1 MTHQR
6 RKIAVGLGLT
16 KLVIGGVA
24 ISLLSSLWVPWH
36 LVPAGK
42 IKLAWTQSVFA
53 TLAPSAPLP
62 PELRHV
68 AQAAWR
74 GVYQQQRTLAGSS
87 RTLLVLPRFRYQRA
101 TPAILAAAGWQVR
114 RLGPY
119 IHATDDDHLSRLVT
133 PRVAARA
140 IATTFVTSRWPL
152 YPASIL
158 EVAPSVSGITT
169 PLAAVATQSG
179 DTWRVVVDQS
189 LAAPAIRQTRNSQEQ
204 PSPADQPAMVVGAPG
219 SLWGNMP
226 ETLWDELLHPGLH
239 FTRTQP
245 PIERMLATLP
255 HATVVLATADPDGSM
270 AIVVEDPTGQ
280 FALAATTWLQEEER
294 RGRLVNRAFRLPDGA
309 LAYEKIPGEA
319 LPVLSSPDEVGCRGP
334 LPERTTLWL
343 CQQGARTALATD
355 HALALY
361 ALTHVSAAPLTIE
374 ISPMGMRS
382 LQQNCP
388 TPDDIVSQVLCRV
401 RAIKWQGSEAFHIGE
416 VIFSDQ

>member
-1 MTHQR
+1 M
-6 RKIAVGLGLT
+6 
-16 KLVIGGVA
+16 
-24 ISLLSSLWVPWH
+24 PWH
-36 LVPAGK
+36 LVPAGE
-42 IKLAWTQSVFA
+42 IKLAWTQSAFA

-62 PELRHV
+62 PELHYV
-68 AQAAWR
+68 AQTAWR
-74 GVYQQQRTLAGSS
+74 GVYQQQRTSTGGS
-87 RTLLVLPRFRYQRA
+87 RTLLVLPSFRYQRA

-119 IHATDDDHLSRLVT
+119 IHATDGGQSAGLLP
-133 PRVAARA
+133 PRAFGRA
-140 IATTFVTSRWPL
+140 SIATLVTSRWPL
-152 YPASIL
+152 YPANIL

-179 DTWRVVVDQS
+179 DTWRVVVDQR
-189 LAAPAIRQTRNSQEQ
+189 LAAPAIRQARNSQEQ

-245 PIERMLATLP
+245 PLERMLATLP
-255 HATVVLATADPDGSM
+255 HATVVLATTDPGGSV
-270 AIVVEDPTGQ
+270 AIAAEDPTGQ

-319 LPVLSSPDEVGCRGP
+319 LPVLSSPDEAGCRAP

-343 CQQGARTALATD
+343 CQQGTTRTALATD
-355 HALALY
+355 RALALY

-374 ISPMGMRS
+374 ISPIGMRS

-388 TPDDIVSQVLCRV
+388 APDIVSQVLCRV
-401 RAIKWQGSEAFHIGE
+401 RAITWQGSEAFHTGE
-416 VIFSDQ
+416 VVFSDQ